1 MKRKPPT
8 MITLII
14 KKYRKKYFRKGEGK
28 TLKIIKNNYMSNSV
42 RVTCPICHSIFE
54 FDPAT
59 ECDKEKFKTY
69 RDGQEYI
76 DRTVTCPCCNKRFII
91 ERNYPW

>member
-1 MKRKPPT
+1 MT
-8 MITLII
+8 
-14 KKYRKKYFRKGEGK
+14 
-28 TLKIIKNNYMSNSV
+28 NSV

-59 ECDKEKFKTY
+59 ECDKTY

-76 DRTVTCPCCNKRFII
+76 DRTVTCPCCDKSFII

>member
-1 MKRKPPT
+1 
-8 MITLII
+8 
-14 KKYRKKYFRKGEGK
+14 
-28 TLKIIKNNYMSNSV
+28 LKIIENNYMPSSV

-69 RDGQEYI
+69 RDGRQYI
-76 DRTVTCPCCNKRFII
+76 ERTVTCPCCHKSFII
-91 ERNYPW
+91 EGNYSWRVQEANATVAEPPFPLGDS

>member
-1 MKRKPPT
+1 MSSGKLAT
-8 MITLII
+8 QVAHASSAFLI
-14 KKYRKKYFRKGEGK
+14 E
-28 TLKIIKNNYMSNSV
+28 NNYMPNSV

-76 DRTVTCPCCNKRFII
+76 DRTVTCPCCNKSFII